1 VDWYPFAVKSNSAQ
15 GAALEYL
22 GRGWGIVPIESRGK
36 RPLVRW
42 EEFQRRLPLQE
53 DVRGW
58 FRRWPNANLGIVTGK
73 ISGLAVIDV
82 DPRHGGAEALSALE
96 CTYAQLPPTASVL
109 TGGGGRH
116 LYFSCPGEPLRSRVA
131 LAPGIDLRAEGGLVV
146 APPSIHSSGGR
157 YRWERCDPS
166 DKTPMPTLPGW
177 LDSLVRSSSGGHS
190 VAWWR
195 QRVHQPVP
203 EGARNATLASLTG
216 HLLWHGIDPEVAL
229 ELLQCWNRVRCAPPL
244 FEEEVA
250 RTVESIAR
258 TDARRRE
265 EH

>member
-1 VDWYPFAVKSNSAQ
+1 VQRFSAQ
-15 GAALEYL
+15 DAAFEYL
-22 GRGWGIVPIESRGK
+22 GRGWGIVPIESRSK

-42 EEFQRRLPLQE
+42 EEFQRHLPLE
-53 DVRGW
+53 DDVRAW

-82 DPRHGGAEALSALE
+82 DPRHGGAEALAALE
-96 CTYAQLPPTASVL
+96 STYAPLPPTASVF

-116 LYFSCPGEPLRSRVA
+116 LYFSCPVEPLRSRVA
-131 LAPGIDLRAEGGLVV
+131 LAPGVDLRAEGGLVV

-157 YRWERCDPS
+157 YRWERCDPPG
-166 DKTPMPTLPGW
+166 KAPMPALPGW
-177 LDSLVRSSSGGHS
+177 LDSLVRSSSGGHP

-195 QRVHQPVP
+195 QRVHQPVA

-229 ELLQCWNRVRCAPPL
+229 ELLVCWNRVRCAPPL
-244 FEEEVA
+244 PEEEVA

-265 EH
+265 ER